1 MDKVNGL
8 LPVHL
13 WTKETIQSVGEDIGL
28 FEYSEITSLSAR
40 MRVQVNGLLP
50 LIKESVIVYPSG
62 EEVPVSLHYERLE
75 KHCSKCY
82 RLDHELKDC
91 LEAKAQAKSLKAS
104 QEASSNSR
112 HSSRVEELPE
122 KELNSKEHFRF
133 TASKPKDMNNCLYD
147 QRKHHNYDNSRNYSE
162 TARRSEI
169 YKEDPRYSRD
179 SRNPRDQNRDWSR
192 RVLPTRPGQRYGYEP
207 YHSRTKPNHM
217 VYREVTRARPAP
229 KPLSISATGEE
240 RTLHQPEK
248 RQDDEGSHRDI
259 FGPGHSKQ
267 SPAARG
273 VPLRAVTPEINQGAL
288 EEALEEVRDAMI
300 MYTQCADPTESA
312 ARKERL
318 RQAEAQGK
326 FEETAALMVHAS
338 MATMPANN
346 FFPKEPNNAL
356 SPRIPAT
363 QRLGPSPSSADPLS
377 SPARIPA
384 VQRLGPLNDE
394 AAPSA
399 LLPPI
404 APIKRKPGR
413 PPEKKTVQNS
423 PKTTTGA
430 SSRKRKVQQVK
441 PPLIRRKLNPSPTPQ
456 RQGQKLTRS
465 QSGRAQ
471 GSKGSPGQSNQTPWI
486 LWQIWISRNTLVF
499 NKRIISAEETLSKA
513 IAAAREWQVN
523 QKKETQTR
531 CHQPPPAPTIPRGCY
546 MLQTDAAWDERTKKA
561 GLGWTLFSPE
571 RSYNSSEI
579 ADCTNSP
586 LVAESLA
593 LRQALRY
600 CRNLEIKE
608 IRCQSDSTQ
617 LVKAIK
623 EGNSNMEIYG
633 TVADILFMVECF
645 DFISFEWLSR
655 EKNSIADSLAKNILV
670 VHPTC
675 FTGVSSPVFLPVT
688 ELLLGS
694 IVSLP
699 PQTTSPLTT
708 QLP

>member
-1 MDKVNGL
+1 MAHRRLSAEEKGKGMITDEFQAPRTGRVQVQISYNTELLRKHELTLIGRITNPSVQKMWPLLSFFTDLWKSDTRPVGSDLGNGL
-8 LPVHL
+8 FQFQFEQESDLLAVLEKRPYHYARWMIIVQRWEPTLSRSFPSLIPFWIKVQGIPVHL

-28 FEYSEITSLSAR
+28 FEYSEITFLSAR

-133 TASKPKDMNNCLYD
+133 TASKPKDMNNRLYD

-179 SRNPRDQNRDWSR
+179 SRDPRDQNRDWSR
-192 RVLPTRPGQRYGYEP
+192 RVLPTRPRQRYGYEP

-259 FGPGHSKQ
+259 FGSGHSKQ

-318 RQAEAQGK
+318 RQAEAQGE

-404 APIKRKPGR
+404 APVKRKPGR
-413 PPEKKTVQNS
+413 PLGKK
-423 PKTTTGA
+423 
-430 SSRKRKVQQVK
+430 
-441 PPLIRRKLNPSPTPQ
+441 
-456 RQGQKLTRS
+456 
-465 QSGRAQ
+465 
-471 GSKGSPGQSNQTPWI
+471 
-486 LWQIWISRNTLVF
+486 
-499 NKRIISAEETLSKA
+499 
-513 IAAAREWQVN
+513 
-523 QKKETQTR
+523 
-531 CHQPPPAPTIPRGCY
+531 
-546 MLQTDAAWDERTKKA
+546 
-561 GLGWTLFSPE
+561 
-571 RSYNSSEI
+571 NSS
-579 ADCTNSP
+579 
-586 LVAESLA
+586 
-593 LRQALRY
+593 
-600 CRNLEIKE
+600 K
-608 IRCQSDSTQ
+608 QS
-617 LVKAIK
+617 
-623 EGNSNMEIYG
+623 
-633 TVADILFMVECF
+633 
-645 DFISFEWLSR
+645 
-655 EKNSIADSLAKNILV
+655 
-670 VHPTC
+670 
-675 FTGVSSPVFLPVT
+675 
-688 ELLLGS
+688 
-694 IVSLP
+694 
-699 PQTTSPLTT
+699 
-708 QLP
+708 